1 MLLDPAEMGVTTWI
15 PIKWEQ
21 KYWMIDVASALLVTD
36 NDKLYDVPTKLGLS
50 TKSIYWYLP
59 N

>member
-1 MLLDPAEMGVTTWI
+1 
-15 PIKWEQ
+15 
-21 KYWMIDVASALLVTD
+21 MIDVASALLVTD

-59 N
+59 NQCTKIPEIKKTAEQ